1 MAEPI
6 DIIFEHEGTPIEP
19 QEDAVYVI
27 DGRGRMVKLEVDDD
41 VADS

>member
-1 MAEPI
+1 MIDPKDIVFEP
-6 DIIFEHEGTPIEP
+6 EGTPSEP